1 MKFLCFFK
9 SKKRKTPTKSSLCN
23 PSETLSS
30 SPEALSFRHLVLD
43 TVPDSDPSAAVL
55 RSDSFSFR
63 MSSGSDKMS
72 YGDMANDKPDS
83 NASLAAVE
91 SGWLPFNCTVNDNKP
106 ELLPSMVALE
116 PNGGAVNLHAKP
128 FMVAMEPDGG
138 SVNDEIQEH
147 SNQSTLALGQHSFSF
162 RGKVNNNVPAATE
175 VDKFSIG
182 GTAVDNIPGSP
193 VALELNRSSLDMVND
208 SKSNRFFVEQ
218 QESSSIMPPTAE
230 NLSVGDISDSDIS
243 LITVKS
249 RRHVVEPDESSSI
262 LSHETQIAEAGDPF
276 FWDFK
281 ESLRSRRIS
290 FEVGVSSSI
299 LATAKEFE
307 PMTVESEDPCSV
319 FRTSMELV
327 ADDLGLIDF
336 GSLEGLFVW
345 YLRMN
350 KEENHGHIM
359 RAFVDLCVQRLTS
372 SWSFSSTYWSSDA
385 SDSSSL

>member
-1 MKFLCFFK
+1 MKFLSFFK
-9 SKKRKTPTKSSLCN
+9 SKKNKTPTKSFLCN
-23 PSETLSS
+23 PIETLSS

-63 MSSGSDKMS
+63 MSSGSDKLS
-72 YGDMANDKPDS
+72 YGDMVNDKPDS

-91 SGWLPFNCTVNDNKP
+91 SRWLPFHCMVNDNKP

-116 PNGGAVNLHAKP
+116 PNGGMVNLHAKP

-138 SVNDEIQEH
+138 SVNDEIQD
-147 SNQSTLALGQHSFSF
+147 SNQSTLALRQHSFSF
-162 RGKVNNNVPAATE
+162 RGKVRDNVPVAME
-175 VDKFSIG
+175 VDKFSNG
-182 GTAVDNIPGSP
+182 GIAVDNIPGSP
-193 VALELNRSSLDMVND
+193 VALELNRFSMDMAND

-230 NLSVGDISDSDIS
+230 NLSVGDIPDSDIS

-249 RRHVVEPDESSSI
+249 RRQVVEPDESSSI
-262 LSHETQIAEAGDPF
+262 LSPETQIAEAGDPF

-290 FEVGVSSSI
+290 FEAGLSSSI
-299 LATAKEFE
+299 LAAAKEFE

-327 ADDLGLIDF
+327 ADDLGLNDF
-336 GSLEGLFVW
+336 RSLEGLFLW

-350 KEENHGHIM
+350 EEENHGHIM
-359 RAFVDLCVQRLTS
+359 RAFVDLCVQRANS
-372 SWSFSSTYWSSDA
+372 SWAFSSSYWSSDA